1 MSDLQKSFDRMQ
13 DKVLAIMDMINAGH
27 KDGVDYGTG
36 DRLSPV
42 EAHTIQAVGD
52 NQGLNL
58 TALAQAMNVTKAT
71 MSERVKKLT
80 RQGLL
85 RKSKALDNRKEI
97 LITLAALYPRP
108 VGEPAAAFHLPE
120 EIVSTWI
127 VVDVSRALLHYL
139 GPWGLALT
147 ALLGLSL
154 ALIPLFDRP
163 MFPKMMGPVLVGD
176 EALVGMAPRKQGVTA
191 TSAGL
196 PNRRPG
202 LG

>member
-1 MSDLQKSFDRMQ
+1 MDNLQKAFDRMQ
-13 DKVLAIMDMINAGH
+13 DMVLAVVELINSGH

-58 TALAQAMNVTKAT
+58 TALAKAMNVTKAT

-97 LITLAALYPRP
+97 LITLTEQGRIVHKGHEEMHSKMFRFFAARYGDQTEKQL
-108 VGEPAAAFHLPE
+108 ELFN
-120 EIVSTWI
+120 
-127 VVDVSRALLHYL
+127 RALSDYL
-139 GPWGLALT
+139 SFARSIEGHEKT
-147 ALLGLSL
+147 
-154 ALIPLFDRP
+154 DMR
-163 MFPKMMGPVLVGD
+163 
-176 EALVGMAPRKQGVTA
+176 
-191 TSAGL
+191 
-196 PNRRPG
+196 
-202 LG
+202 